1 MSGKDLPRVTP
12 LIGVKL
18 ESKPG
23 ILTCRMFHPVTRDS
37 PGTVLFLVLLQSD
50 SSVSLTLPDLVT
62 ELFFSSLQLR
72 RLTQLNH
79 ILTTA
84 MHEELHGN

>member
-37 PGTVLFLVLLQSD
+37 PGTVLFLVLQSD

-62 ELFFSSLQLR
+62 VIF
-72 RLTQLNH
+72 
-79 ILTTA
+79 
-84 MHEELHGN
+84 